1 MARFYGATAQQN
13 LIAKDGN
20 ATNYVTWIEIMNT
33 SARLAYMA
41 FSRIIRWNLDTD
53 GCCTMRTKLHA
64 NFLEMGGDKSA

>member
-1 MARFYGATAQQN
+1 
-13 LIAKDGN
+13 
-20 ATNYVTWIEIMNT
+20 
-33 SARLAYMA
+33 MA